1 MGVAELDEALGDA
14 QRTLVDSSALIAF
27 HSTAEPTHFLAKHL
41 LSRIE
46 SAADPLRGYFSVVS
60 ASELLVRPIRA
71 GATSLTFMHTFLTT
85 FPNLTALP
93 IDLQVAAHAAT
104 LRAATGIR
112 LPDAL
117 VVASGM
123 LAGCEAIVSND
134 EQWKRRLAASF
145 RDFRWIYLGDYL

>member
-1 MGVAELDEALGDA
+1 MGVAELNDALGDA
-14 QRTLVDSSALIAF
+14 QRALLDSSALIAF
-27 HSTAEPTHFLAKHL
+27 HSTAEPAHLLARHV

-46 SAADPLRGYFSVVS
+46 SAADPLRGYYSVVS

-71 GATSLTFMHTFLTT
+71 GATSLTFMHTFLMT

-93 IDLQVAAHAAT
+93 IDLQVAAQAAA
-104 LRAATGIR
+104 LRATTGIR

-134 EQWKRRLAASF
+134 EQWRRKLAGFF
-145 RDFRWIYLGDYL
+145 RAFRWIYLGDYL